1 MVDRIVLPHFDF
13 DYVSKLVLARYW
25 RKATPEQRTR
35 FQQAFRSQLVGFY
48 GDALLDYSN
57 EKVRW
62 EDADV
67 PAEATDVTI
76 KSEIVPSGSDPIP
89 ISYAMHMTDGT
100 WKVYDVTVDGISL
113 VTNYRG
119 QFAAEIRR
127 SGLDA
132 LIQRLESES
141 TALS

>member
-1 MVDRIVLPHFDF
+1 M
-13 DYVSKLVLARYW
+13 
-25 RKATPEQRTR
+25 
-35 FQQAFRSQLVGFY
+35 
-48 GDALLDYSN
+48 LDYSN